1 MTNCFDCLEPIKESE
16 KCKDCENDF
25 CEICIREHKHF
36 VPGKTLRVL
45 EGGKKSA
52 RLFKASGGS

>member
-1 MTNCFDCLEPIKESE
+1 MTNCFGCLEPIKEPE

-25 CEICIREHKHF
+25 CEICIGEHKHF
-36 VPGKTLRVL
+36 VNEKILKVL

-52 RLFKASGGS
+52 